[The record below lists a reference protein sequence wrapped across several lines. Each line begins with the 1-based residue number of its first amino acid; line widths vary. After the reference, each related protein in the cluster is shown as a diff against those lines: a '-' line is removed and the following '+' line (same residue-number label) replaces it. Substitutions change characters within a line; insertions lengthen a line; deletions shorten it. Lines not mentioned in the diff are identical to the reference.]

1 MSIGEEENPFLGFR
15 AVRTYPR
22 YRDLF
27 AMQLKAILSASAFG
41 DAKIMIPMIANVDE
55 VIWCREVLEEVKST
69 MRDEG
74 LAFNDSISLGVMLE
88 ILRYLRD

>member
-1 MSIGEEENPFLGFR
+1 
-15 AVRTYPR
+15 
-22 YRDLF
+22 
-27 AMQLKAILSASAFG
+27 MQLKAILSASAFG

-88 ILRYLRD
+88 IPPLSSRLVK